1 MDQKV
6 FDELMNRG
14 IVTNVGLASENYTD
28 VADLQNKGLATAI
41 GAVEEYN
48 DIVNGDSTE
57 EPTDN
62 DIVVDEG
69 NDDVIPEETT
79 ETPSEEE
86 GEL

>member
-14 IVTNVGLASENYTD
+14 IITNVGLDSENYED

-57 EPTDN
+57 EPVETPDN

-69 NDDVIPEETT
+69 TDATPEE
-79 ETPSEEE
+79 
-86 GEL
+86 

>member
-14 IVTNVGLASENYTD
+14 IVTNVGLAAENYTD
-28 VADLQNKGLATAI
+28 VADLQNKGLATSI

-57 EPTDN
+57 EPVETPDN

-69 NDDVIPEETT
+69 TDVTPEE
-79 ETPSEEE
+79 
-86 GEL
+86 